1 MINSRLLSQLLLL
14 IGASAHTSHAT
25 EFARN
30 AGKAAAVLDK
40 TIQAI
45 GGTQALNAV
54 NGLQYHSSLF
64 RSQTLTQSYDV
75 IRSDQGVAQAGS
87 QSVSFSF
94 TENQLKQRIDRKYQY
109 GDYWIWAFPHLQ
121 PDIDYSMVVQSG
133 PNGFACFNK
142 GQNSFFAEDP
152 SQPLGFADPFLADY
166 LIHSAQQLALPHLL
180 KLFLE
185 NQSSLLLSSVVEK
198 NYGAEF
204 TTLQMPGL
212 DLLLLIDRS
221 TFLPFAVRA
230 PENHLIFGPSTS
242 DMIFFNYSNVSFD
255 GHHVK
260 FPHRIQ
266 TLYNTVSVIEDFTID
281 ELTVNPK
288 FEADFFSPSNSTK
301 ISHMAP
307 RSSSDY
313 PRSEV
318 HEFFETGLWGGPF
331 GEQFNSSS
339 VQIAPV
345 FPNGSTPEVMNLFVG
360 YPDYIQMLVEMEDGF
375 IITDAPA
382 FRSSIVV
389 EWVKKNMGGKKVTH
403 VVPSHHHRDHAGGV
417 GDILAAGAALVI
429 PEVAKP
435 LYANVN
441 GGDFKVIT
449 YNEEKP
455 FVLKDRKVQF
465 ASFWHPRAAHAEDWV
480 FSVAAPACWTD
491 ASSEFALFN
500 ADVVSPGSG
509 PAARWDTGYAR
520 GFLLDVIA
528 DGIPKSATLIGAHG
542 SSGIGLGTQDS
553 LAHIAELAGV
563 PYPDPKTLGQHK
575 WCY

>member
-1 MINSRLLSQLLLL
+1 MINARLLSQLLLL
-14 IGASAHTSHAT
+14 VEANAHTFHAT

-30 AGKAAAVLDK
+30 AGKAADVLDK

-64 RSQTLTQSYDV
+64 RSQTLTQNYDV
-75 IRSDQGVAQAGS
+75 IRSDQGVSEAGF
-87 QSVSFSF
+87 QSVSFNF
-94 TENQLKQRIDRKYQY
+94 AEKQLQQRVDRKYQY
-109 GDYWIWAFPHLQ
+109 GDYWIWAFPNLQ

-152 SQPLGFADPFLADY
+152 SQPLGFADPLV
-166 LIHSAQQLALPHLL
+166 
-180 KLFLE
+180 
-185 NQSSLLLSSVVEK
+185 LSSVVEK

-230 PENHLIFGPSTS
+230 AEDHLIFGPSTS
-242 DMIFFNYSNVSFD
+242 DMVFFNYTNISVG
-255 GHHVK
+255 GHQMR

-266 TLYNTVSVIEDFTID
+266 TLYNTVSVIEDFVID
-281 ELTVNPK
+281 KLTVNPK
-288 FEADFFSPSNSTK
+288 FEADFFLPSNSTET
-301 ISHMAP
+301 SHTAP

-331 GEQFNSSS
+331 GEAYNSSS
-339 VQIAPV
+339 VQVAPV
-345 FPNGSTPEVMNLFVG
+345 FPNGSTPEIMNLFVG
-360 YPDYIQMLVEMEDGF
+360 YPDYIQMLVEMEDGL

-382 FRSSIVV
+382 FRSNIVV
-389 EWVKKNMGGKKVTH
+389 EWVKKYMGGKKITH

-417 GDILAAGAALVI
+417 GDILAAGATLVI

-441 GGDFKVIT
+441 GGKFKTIT
-449 YNEEKP
+449 YNESNP

-480 FSVAAPACWTD
+480 FSVAAPACWTY

-500 ADVVSPGSG
+500 ADVVSPSSG
-509 PAARWDTGYAR
+509 PAERWDTGYAR
-520 GFLLDVIA
+520 GFLLDAIA
-528 DGIPKSATLIGAHG
+528 DGIPRTATLIGSHG
-542 SSGIGLGTQDS
+542 SK
-553 LAHIAELAGV
+553 LAGV
-563 PYPDPKTLGQHK
+563 PYPDPKTLENRK
-575 WCY
+575 WC

>member
-1 MINSRLLSQLLLL
+1 QLLLL
-14 IGASAHTSHAT
+14 IGASAHTLHAT

-30 AGKAAAVLDK
+30 AGKATDVLYK

-64 RSQTLTQSYDV
+64 RSQTLTQNYDV
-75 IRSDQGVAQAGS
+75 IRSDQGVSEAGS

-94 TENQLKQRIDRKYQY
+94 AEKQLQQRIDRKYQY
-109 GDYWIWAFPHLQ
+109 GDYWIWAFPNLQ

-152 SQPLGFADPFLADY
+152 SQPLGFADPFA
-166 LIHSAQQLALPHLL
+166 
-180 KLFLE
+180 
-185 NQSSLLLSSVVEK
+185 
-198 NYGAEF
+198 F

-212 DLLLLIDRS
+212 NLLLLIDQS

-230 PENHLIFGPSTS
+230 PEDHLIFGPSTS
-242 DMIFFNYSNVSFD
+242 DVVFFNYTNVPVGD
-255 GHHVK
+255 HQMK

-266 TLYNTVSVIEDFTID
+266 TLYNTVSVIEDFVID
-281 ELTVNPK
+281 ELMVNPK
-288 FEADFFSPSNSTK
+288 FEADFFSPSNATK
-301 ISHMAP
+301 TSHMPP

-331 GEQFNSSS
+331 GDVFNSSS
-339 VQIAPV
+339 VQAAPV
-345 FPNGSTPEVMNLFVG
+345 FPNGSTPEIMNLFVG
-360 YPDYIQMLVEMEDGF
+360 YPDYIQMLVEMEDGL

-389 EWVKKNMGGKKVTH
+389 EWVKKNMGGKRITH

-417 GDILAAGAALVI
+417 GDILAAGATLVI

-441 GGDFKVIT
+441 GGKFKTIT

-500 ADVVSPGSG
+500 ADVVSPSSG
-509 PAARWDTGYAR
+509 PATRWDTGYAR
-520 GFLLDVIA
+520 NFLLDAIA
-528 DGIPKSATLIGAHG
+528 DSIPRSATLIGSHG
-542 SSGIGLGTQDS
+542 
-553 LAHIAELAGV
+553 
-563 PYPDPKTLGQHK
+563 
-575 WCY
+575 